1 MTHQEEAYLSLLCLR
16 DSTQRIA
23 NLYWTYIEL
32 RALTGQAPPILLIML
47 SKLCEKQQG
56 LQDKLVNSFPED
68 MAAEKWHDQNE
79 QVSNLSHL
87 SEETQ
92 QDLQK
97 ICATEMQ
104 MMLLVSA
111 MMQR

>member
-32 RALTGQAPPILLIML
+32 RTLTGQAPPILLIML
-47 SKLCEKQQG
+47 NVLCEKQQG
-56 LQDKLVNSFPED
+56 LQDKLEESFPEA
-68 MAAEKWHDQNE
+68 MAEEKWHDQNE
-79 QVSNLSHL
+79 QVGHLSDL

-104 MMLLVSA
+104 MILLVSA

>member
-23 NLYWTYIEL
+23 NLYWTFIEL
-32 RALTGQAPPILLIML
+32 RTLTGQAPPILLIML
-47 SKLCEKQQG
+47 NVLCEKRQG
-56 LQDKLVNSFPED
+56 LQDNLVISFPQS
-68 MAAEKWHDQNE
+68 MADEKWHDQNE
-79 QVSNLSHL
+79 QVSHLSEL

-97 ICATEMQ
+97 ICAMEMQ

-111 MMQR
+111 MMRR